1 MTLLNGLARIFLFP
15 GTFALSNINISNEED
30 GGIFRSMINM
40 IFWGIILVPIV
51 LAIYL

>member
-1 MTLLNGLARIFLFP
+1 MTLLRGLTHIFLFP
-15 GTFALSNINISNEED
+15 GTVALSSMNITNEED

-40 IFWGIILVPIV
+40 IFWGVILVPIV